1 MGKKNEKKK
10 NIKKSL
16 KLKKTNNNNK
26 KKNENEDEEN
36 NNKIENND
44 SNDDNICIICLCQY
58 DKADHKVKTLKCN
71 HTLCENC
78 FEQWYQIKE
87 SCPICRKNLFP
98 HPNDRPDFYK
108 IVSDLY
114 LHNNFFKH
122 Y

>member
-10 NIKKSL
+10 NIRKSI
-16 KLKKTNNNNK
+16 KLKKANNNNK
-26 KKNENEDEEN
+26 KKDFNETEEN
-36 NNKIENND
+36 NNKIEK
-44 SNDDNICIICLCQY
+44 NDDNICIICLCQY
-58 DKADHKVKTLKCN
+58 DKNDHKVKTLKCN

-87 SCPICRKNLFP
+87 SCPVCRRNLFP
-98 HPNDRPDFYK
+98 YPNDRPDFYK